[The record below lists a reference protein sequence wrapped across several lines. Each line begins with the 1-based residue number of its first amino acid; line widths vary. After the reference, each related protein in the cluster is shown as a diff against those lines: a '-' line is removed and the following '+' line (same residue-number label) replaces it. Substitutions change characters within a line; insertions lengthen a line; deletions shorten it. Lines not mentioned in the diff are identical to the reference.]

1 METTHQP
8 GLDPFTGKP
17 RQGIGRLYGCMGVDD
32 KIRYC
37 ERLLDEGHEQRIE
50 ALKHTLKTM
59 DTGDCGYDNWLHYVT
74 VMPNVVAWTRT
85 ELSRLLTLR
94 DSTRRPSRRKAKPK
108 RR

>member
-17 RQGIGRLYGCMGVDD
+17 RQGIARLYGSMRVDD

-50 ALKHTLKTM
+50 SLKHKLKMM
-59 DTGDCGYDNWLHYVT
+59 DKGDCGYNNWLHYVT
-74 VMPNVVAWTRT
+74 VMPNVVAWTRA
-85 ELSRLLTLR
+85 ELSRLLALR
-94 DSTRRPSRRKAKPK
+94 DSTKRPRRRKAKPK
-108 RR
+108 LR

>member
-8 GLDPFTGKP
+8 AHDPFTGKP
-17 RQGIGRLYGCMGVDD
+17 PQGMRMMFGAMRVDD

-37 ERLLDEGHEQRIE
+37 ERLLDEGHEERIE
-50 ALKHTLKTM
+50 SLKHKLKTM
-59 DTGDCGYDNWLHYVT
+59 DAGDCGYDNWLHYVT
-74 VMPNVVAWTRT
+74 VMPNVVAWTRA
-85 ELSRLLTLR
+85 ELSRLLALR

>member
-8 GLDPFTGKP
+8 VHDPFTGKP
-17 RQGIGRLYGCMGVDD
+17 PQGMRMLFGCMGVDD

-37 ERLLDEGHEQRIE
+37 ERLLDEGHEERIE
-50 ALKHTLKTM
+50 ATKHELKTANQNEWWYAG
-59 DTGDCGYDNWLHYVT
+59 TLHYVT
-74 VMPNVVAWTRT
+74 VMPNVVAWTRA
-85 ELSRLLTLR
+85 ELSRLLALR

>member
-17 RQGIGRLYGCMGVDD
+17 RQGIGRLYGSMRVDD

-37 ERLLDEGHEQRIE
+37 ERLLDEGHEERIE
-50 ALKHTLKTM
+50 STKHELKTM
-59 DTGDCGYDNWLHYVT
+59 DEGDWRHDGFVHYVT
-74 VMPNVVAWTRT
+74 VMPNVVTWTRA
-85 ELSRLLTLR
+85 ERSRLLALR
-94 DSTRRPSRRKAKPK
+94 DSTRRPRRRKAKPK

>member
-8 GLDPFTGKP
+8 VHDPFTGKP
-17 RQGIGRLYGCMGVDD
+17 PQGMRMLFGCMGVDD

-37 ERLLDEGHEQRIE
+37 ERLLDEGHEERIE
-50 ALKHTLKTM
+50 STKHELKTM
-59 DTGDCGYDNWLHYVT
+59 DEGDWRYNNWLHYVT
-74 VMPNVVAWTRT
+74 VMPNVVAWTRA
-85 ELSRLLTLR
+85 ELSRLLALR